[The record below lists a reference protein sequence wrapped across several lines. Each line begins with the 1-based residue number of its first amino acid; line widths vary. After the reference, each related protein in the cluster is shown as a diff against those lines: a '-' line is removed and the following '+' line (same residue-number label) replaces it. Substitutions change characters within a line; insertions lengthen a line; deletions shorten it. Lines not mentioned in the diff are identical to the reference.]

1 MHFETSVIDGERR
14 SMYVYSIGF
23 TTAGVL
29 MVYKKHDNIMKH
41 SSVPHFSLY
50 TILLGCCA
58 GLFICCG
65 LHRRTNEAH

>member
-29 MVYKKHDNIMKH
+29 MVYKKHDNIMKLFLCASFLVLCYIPRLLCRIVYLLW
-41 SSVPHFSLY
+41 SSPPD
-50 TILLGCCA
+50 
-58 GLFICCG
+58 
-65 LHRRTNEAH
+65 E